1 MARTQASDYDQR
13 REAILDHAAELFAR
27 KGFNGA
33 SIAELAAACKTSK
46 SLIYHYYPSK
56 EDILY
61 EVMASHVEA
70 LADLV
75 ETLGNG
81 SGSPRAR
88 LDQLIGRFIELY
100 IGAKSRQKVL
110 LDELEYLPDARRK
123 AIVEQQRQ
131 LVAAV
136 SKLLADIHPE
146 LARNKKQLTAATM
159 LLFGMINWTKNW
171 FHADGAIS
179 PQQLAKLATT
189 IMLDGVAGLN
199 AAPPDTGAANPR
211 MRQI

>member
-70 LADLV
+70 LAEMV
-75 ETLGNG
+75 ETLEKG
-81 SGSPRAR
+81 SGSPRAQ
-88 LDQLIGRFIELY
+88 LDELIGRFIALY
-100 IGAKSRQKVL
+100 MGAKSRQKVL
-110 LDELEYLPDARRK
+110 LDELEYLPDARRE
-123 AIVEQQRQ
+123 AIVGQQRQ

-136 SKLLADIHPE
+136 SKLLADIHPA
-146 LARNKKQLTAATM
+146 LANDKKQLTAVTM

-189 IMLDGVAGLN
+189 IMLDGVGGLDV
-199 AAPPDTGAANPR
+199 ASLKTGVPNPR